1 MTLNEVL
8 KSNTALFT
16 FLSLTAL
23 LGWIYPY
30 VGKTLGKKYSPLTLS
45 IVDALVVVT
54 TLLVGALFVK
64 KERMLKVIK
73 DIQNMTLREYAM
85 QIILGIVATGVGLA
99 GTAIIQH
106 HSIGKFQLHDY
117 AVTILVSAIGVYIF
131 MRHELTLQKIIGL
144 VAIAIGGYVFSN

>member
-85 QIILGIVATGVGLA
+85 QIILG
-99 GTAIIQH
+99 
-106 HSIGKFQLHDY
+106 
-117 AVTILVSAIGVYIF
+117 SARSMGIEV
-131 MRHELTLQKIIGL
+131 K
-144 VAIAIGGYVFSN
+144 